1 MRHHK
6 CATFGNFAYSIRNNM
21 FGDIMGKLQE
31 MQQKVSDT
39 KAQLATVSVSG
50 ESADGRVRAVVNGNK
65 LVQSVH
71 IDDSLR
77 QSDPEELEDLL
88 IIALNKA
95 LEKAEEVHQAA
106 MKNTTGDLLPPH
118 LMNMINNRG

>member
-1 MRHHK
+1 
-6 CATFGNFAYSIRNNM
+6 M
-21 FGDIMGKLQE
+21 FGDLMGKLQE

-50 ESADGRVRAVVNGNK
+50 ETADGRVRAVVNGNK

-77 QSDPEELEDLL
+77 QGDPEELEDLL
-88 IIALNKA
+88 IIALNKE
-95 LEKAEEVHQAA
+95 LEQAEEVHQAA